1 MIHICDPSYK
11 HEIVTLCYQ
20 LIDVLC
26 TIYYI
31 YLFHTQSAHIDKS
44 YINSN
49 TIIHRINYKYIIRP
63 GHFTVNTI

>member
-26 TIYYI
+26 TIVFCASSTYMYV
-31 YLFHTQSAHIDKS
+31 YLIFFGQF
-44 YINSN
+44 N
-49 TIIHRINYKYIIRP
+49 TAI
-63 GHFTVNTI
+63 VLDV

>member
-31 YLFHTQSAHIDKS
+31 YLFHTQSTHIDKS
-44 YINSN
+44 
-49 TIIHRINYKYIIRP
+49 
-63 GHFTVNTI
+63 